1 VAYNKGLNHEGEF
14 AMTRE
19 TFERQIQELLDEV
32 LILGS
37 MVQQAT
43 LDAVDSLQKRDIE
56 ASRRVYHSDHEIN
69 DMRFALEDRT
79 LTLIATQ
86 SPMARDLR
94 VLAAVLEILTELE
107 RMGDYAKGIARIN
120 INLGNERLLKP
131 LVDLPK
137 MAEITV
143 DMLRRALDAFVE
155 GDAEQAYAIPKDDD
169 QVDAL
174 FNKINRELVEFMI
187 QDPTTIDK
195 ANHLMWAAHNLERMA
210 DRVINLCERAI
221 YVGTGELV
229 ELSMSDDE
237 VK

>member
-1 VAYNKGLNHEGEF
+1 
-14 AMTRE
+14 MTRE
-19 TFERQIQELLDEV
+19 TFERDIQSLLDEV

-56 ASRRVYHSDHEIN
+56 ASRRVYHGDHEIN
-69 DMRFALEDRT
+69 DKRFALEDRT

-120 INLGNERLLKP
+120 INLGQERLLKP

-143 DMLRRALDAFVE
+143 NMLGRALDAFVE
-155 GDAEQAYAIPKDDD
+155 GDAEKARSIPKDDD

>member
-1 VAYNKGLNHEGEF
+1 
-14 AMTRE
+14 MTRE
-19 TFERQIQELLDEV
+19 TFERQIQDLLDEV

-69 DMRFALEDRT
+69 DKRFALEDQT

-120 INLGNERLLKP
+120 INLGQERLLKP

-237 VK
+237 VN

>member
-1 VAYNKGLNHEGEF
+1 
-14 AMTRE
+14 MTRE
-19 TFERQIQELLDEV
+19 TFERQIQDLLDEV

-69 DMRFALEDRT
+69 DKRFALEDQT

-120 INLGNERLLKP
+120 INLGQERLLKP

-143 DMLRRALDAFVE
+143 DMLRRALDAFVA
-155 GDAEQAYAIPKDDD
+155 GDAEQARAIPRDDD

-237 VK
+237 VN